1 MSALSTSPR
10 PRPSQL
16 WRHRSIRGT
25 STLGCGQRYEGGSL
39 LGLVAIVQ
47 GIPRRSKDAG
57 NGGCPRLI
65 FCLPFK
71 DEDDN
76 HGDDDDRRNLSPSGS
91 HYLSNLQATTAG
103 DGGRLRRRTSRFLSP
118 FPVLQSSGEDRG
130 ARAEGMSFVF
140 IFS

>member
-16 WRHRSIRGT
+16 WRH
-25 STLGCGQRYEGGSL
+25 LG
-39 LGLVAIVQ
+39 
-47 GIPRRSKDAG
+47 PRRWDAANDMRAGVWSASSPSYKEYHGGARTVG

-91 HYLSNLQATTAG
+91 HYISNLQATTAG
-103 DGGRLRRRTSRFLSP
+103 DGGRMRRRTFEDS
-118 FPVLQSSGEDRG
+118 FPISGPSIQRRRSWS
-130 ARAEGMSFVF
+130 AR
-140 IFS
+140 